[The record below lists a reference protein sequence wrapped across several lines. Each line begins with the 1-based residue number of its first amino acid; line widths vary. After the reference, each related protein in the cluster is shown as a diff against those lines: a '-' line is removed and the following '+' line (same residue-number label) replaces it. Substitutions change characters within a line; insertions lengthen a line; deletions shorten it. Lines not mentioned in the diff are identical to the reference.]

1 VRRLK
6 AGDVSREDNWAPESA
21 LETSPP
27 PSSVLLLVLELL
39 QEQRQRESASKGIF
53 QIFRVLKFKGGVIP
67 GARAMKLSSSQSVRG
82 AGGRSARA
90 VFLLASWKG
99 RIE

>member
-1 VRRLK
+1 MCLARIIGPLRTRDLTTPV
-6 AGDVSREDNWAPESA
+6 VS
-21 LETSPP
+21 
-27 PSSVLLLVLELL
+27 SSSFFLL